1 VCDRGAAQGISPKSS
16 GPQEMIIPALGAAVA
31 SDFISDFRIRMWPA
45 LTFPARLYLAHLSP
59 HPDPRPQVCRVR
71 GRGDSEVSSDFEDAE
86 DAPRQPLVPTGHRSP
101 VRIFSNHTVLA
112 GAPLRNRT
120 VDLLLTMHAGFV

>member
-31 SDFISDFRIRMWPA
+31 SDFIGDFRIRMWPA

-59 HPDPRPQVCRVR
+59 HPDHRPQVSPCARARWLRSVKWLRRCRRCPAAAV
-71 GRGDSEVSSDFEDAE
+71 
-86 DAPRQPLVPTGHRSP
+86 
-101 VRIFSNHTVLA
+101 
-112 GAPLRNRT
+112 
-120 VDLLLTMHAGFV
+120 